1 MMTELSQVRHQLPH
15 EWRSIDLKKVLGERK
30 TQAAEYIRAW
40 KRAGYIEHVPGK
52 TAFYRFTPAAP
63 EAIVPAVSSKASLIG
78 NALATAHAVPATRQ
92 MLTQGWNAASAAARP
107 AAVRRLLAHPWF
119 LVAIAVPV
127 LLIFGVFVNMVRAP
141 ATANNRAATPV
152 PAEPTMPMLEHAVVA
167 WYGPGGEVF
176 GAIETGAV
184 YSPVARYGDTW
195 VQVDFADA
203 GLLWVSSA
211 DVAGIDLSSIPDL
224 RPPVGGYS
232 TYVVAPGDT
241 LQQIATA
248 GGSDAALISSYNRL
262 NGVLVSGRPLVIPRL
277 EGQSSILPPAPPLV
291 KQGVTDQP
299 RVALTVDLE
308 MGNEPLQRMLDIL
321 RERNVQITF
330 FVLASWVE
338 QHPDLARQMAA
349 DGHEFANHSLTHTDF
364 RQLSD
369 EQIAHELAET
379 ERIVHEI
386 TGATTRPFFRPPYGG
401 HDERVLQRVLEQGY
415 LTIYWSIDSR
425 DAVGATKNPEWL
437 VQHVAGT
444 RSPDSLY
451 GAIVL
456 THCCGRT
463 TSVDALPA
471 LLDRFHQLGLE
482 VVTVSEILGS

>member
-1 MMTELSQVRHQLPH
+1 MMTEFDQVRHQLPH

-30 TQAAEYIRAW
+30 TQAAEYIRTW
-40 KRAGYIEHVPGK
+40 KQAGYIEHVPGK
-52 TAFYRFTPAAP
+52 TAFYRFTPVAP
-63 EAIVPAVSSKASLIG
+63 GASAPTTARKARMSS
-78 NALATAHAVPATRQ
+78 TAHVALQAVPAARQ
-92 MLTQGWNAASAAARP
+92 MLAQGWNAASTVARQP
-107 AAVRRLLAHPWF
+107 ETRRLVTHPWF
-119 LVAIAVPV
+119 LAITLVPV
-127 LLIFGVFVNMVRAP
+127 VLLFVMFVNMVRAP
-141 ATANNRAATPV
+141 ATANNIPATPV
-152 PAEPTMPMLEHAVVA
+152 PAEPVMPVLEHAVVA

-176 GAIETGAV
+176 GAVETGAT
-184 YSPVARYGDTW
+184 YQPVARYGDAW
-195 VQVDFADA
+195 VQVDFVDT
-203 GLLWVSSA
+203 GLLWVRSA
-211 DVAGIDLSSIPDL
+211 DVAGVDLSGIPDL

-232 TYVVAPGDT
+232 AHIVAPGDT

-248 GGSDAALISSYNRL
+248 GGSDTALISSYNRL
-262 NGVLVSGRPLVIPRL
+262 NGALQPGRPLIIPRL
-277 EGQSSILPPAPPLV
+277 EGQSSILPPVPPLV
-291 KQGVTDQP
+291 KQGLPDQP

-308 MGNEPLQRMLDIL
+308 TGDEPLRRMLDIL

-330 FVLASWVE
+330 FVLASWVQ

-379 ERIVHEI
+379 ERIVYEI
-386 TGATTRPFFRPPYGG
+386 TGSTTRPFFRPPYGG

-425 DAVGATKNPEWL
+425 DAVGATKSPEWL

-444 RSPDSLY
+444 QSPESLY
-451 GAIVL
+451 GAVVL

-463 TSVDALPA
+463 TSVEALPA
-471 LLDRFHQLGLE
+471 LLDRFNQLGLE
-482 VVTVSEILGS
+482 VVTMSEVLGS

>member
-1 MMTELSQVRHQLPH
+1 MMTELDQIRHQLPH

-30 TQAAEYIRAW
+30 TQAAEYICAW
-40 KRAGYIEHVPGK
+40 KHAGYIEHVPGK
-52 TAFYRFTPAAP
+52 TAFYRFTSAAP
-63 EAIVPAVSSKASLIG
+63 EAPVPTARAQTAPAARRMFVQGWDAASTAVRQ
-78 NALATAHAVPATRQ
+78 PATR
-92 MLTQGWNAASAAARP
+92 
-107 AAVRRLLAHPWF
+107 RLLTHPWF
-119 LVAIAVPV
+119 LAVVIVPV
-127 LLIFGVFVNMVRAP
+127 VLLFVMFVNMVRAP
-141 ATANNRAATPV
+141 ATANNMPATPV
-152 PAEPTMPMLEHAVVA
+152 PTEPTIPTIPMLAHAVVA

-176 GAIETGAV
+176 GAVETGTT
-184 YSPVARYGDTW
+184 YRPVARYGDAW
-195 VQVDFADA
+195 VQVDFVDT
-203 GLLWVSSA
+203 GLLWVRSA
-211 DVAGIDLSSIPDL
+211 DVPEVDLSSIPDL

-232 TYVVAPGDT
+232 THMVTPGDT

-262 NGVLVSGRPLVIPRL
+262 NNMLPPGRPLIIPRL
-277 EGQSSILPPAPPLV
+277 EGQSSILPPIPPLV
-291 KQGVTDQP
+291 KQGLTDQP

-308 MGNEPLQRMLDIL
+308 MGDEPLRRMLDIL
-321 RERNVQITF
+321 RERDVQITF
-330 FVLASWVE
+330 FVLASWVQ

-379 ERIVHEI
+379 ERIVWEI

-401 HDERVLQRVLEQGY
+401 YDDRVLQRVLEQGY

-425 DAVGATKNPEWL
+425 DAVGATKSPEWL
-437 VQHVAGT
+437 VQHVAGNQ
-444 RSPDSLY
+444 PPEALY

-471 LLDRFHQLGLE
+471 LLDRFNQLGLE
-482 VVTVSEILGS
+482 VVTMSEVLGS